1 MGLHLPSL
9 NETDMLHCINTH
21 SAIVDVSSKAM
32 IDTNLNLITQ
42 IGCLETRT
50 QQIFYFNKKLK
61 EKISI
66 NINKCK
72 YIDINDELLDK
83 NTNTCKQKFIANLDH
98 HLIRNETGLVW
109 FNTHLKSAF

>member
-66 NINKCK
+66 NINK
-72 YIDINDELLDK
+72 YQQIS
-83 NTNTCKQKFIANLDH
+83 TNIKKIK
-98 HLIRNETGLVW
+98 E
-109 FNTHLKSAF
+109 